1 MLKTF
6 ALAALIA
13 TSTVAGATDTVPNY
27 SVKTS
32 DLDLTTEAGIARL
45 DARVEYAAKA
55 MCSSG
60 RRDVA
65 SQRIEAECRSDVI
78 DSNRRMVQLA
88 IAKAKADKVRFAATA
103 ANPQPGV

>member
-1 MLKTF
+1 MLKTL

-55 MCSSG
+55 MCASG

-65 SQRIEAECRSDVI
+65 SQRIEAECRADVI
-78 DSNRRMVQLA
+78 ETNRRIVQLA
-88 IAKAKADKVRFAATA
+88 IAKAKADKVRFAAA
-103 ANPQPGV
+103 ATSQPGA